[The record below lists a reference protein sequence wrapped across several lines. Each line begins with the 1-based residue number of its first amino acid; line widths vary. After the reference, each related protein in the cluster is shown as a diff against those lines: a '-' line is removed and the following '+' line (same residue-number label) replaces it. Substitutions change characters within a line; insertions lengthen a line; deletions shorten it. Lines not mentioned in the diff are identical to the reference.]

1 VLPWSFVVG
10 YALPADPPAG
20 ETVPLRAMIV
30 TAHDGTADA
39 GDIAAAVRSQRTDV
53 LVVTELSSALAHDLT
68 PGLPEGMLARYV
80 SVPDP
85 GASPAAGIGIYS
97 RFPID
102 GKQATR
108 LAGTHWPAVV
118 VPVPVG
124 RTTVTL
130 VAGHAVQPSTGH
142 LDRWRRDLAAFR
154 AAERIKGPVLVL
166 VNLNATPWN
175 PQYRRI
181 VSGRLH
187 DAADVL
193 GRGLR
198 PTWPTWSPVPLLST
212 DHALVAGLGVS
223 ELSALSVKGSDH
235 RALSVGLR
243 VPTPPR

>member
-1 VLPWSFVVG
+1 
-10 YALPADPPAG
+10 
-20 ETVPLRAMIV
+20 MIV
-30 TAHDGTADA
+30 TAHDGAADA
-39 GDIAAAVRSQRTDV
+39 GDIAAAVRSQRSDV
-53 LVVTELSSALAHDLT
+53 LVVTELSSALAHDLA

-85 GASPAAGIGIYS
+85 GDSPAAGLGIYS

-102 GKQATR
+102 AEQATH

-118 VPVPVG
+118 VPVTVG

-130 VAGHAVQPSTGH
+130 VAGHAVQPSTDH

-198 PTWPTWSPVPLLST
+198 PTWPNWSPVPLLST

-243 VPTPPR
+243 VPTPTP